1 MVVYLQNSLAAPRHQ
16 IRAAWHDH
24 DKNFSLSA
32 VQCLAS
38 LGDHLVEGVV
48 VEQPGVVPR
57 ARALPAKQWQD
68 MVWWKFLS
76 LPVSSSR
83 NSAHLHRVTGRTSH
97 STEVRVRDEGGLDLK
112 LNIILINFGLPW
124 IRVWGYIIII
134 MTISYIIILVV
145 NSKIDY
151 QGKYYDTV

>member
-24 DKNFSLSA
+24 DRNFSLSA

-97 STEVRVRDEGGLDLK
+97 STEVRVRDEGAGFKIEYNFDK
-112 LNIILINFGLPW
+112 LWVTLNKGVRLHYYYYDNQLHNNFG
-124 IRVWGYIIII
+124 
-134 MTISYIIILVV
+134 
-145 NSKIDY
+145 
-151 QGKYYDTV
+151 GK